1 MLAYVSPLI
10 NYNIKF
16 KYFQMILVSPTTEE
30 YDLLHKQLLERLD
43 TGKGEIIYDIGVGE
57 GTLKN
62 FSFYL

>member
-1 MLAYVSPLI
+1 M
-10 NYNIKF
+10 F

-57 GTLKN
+57 GRLTILCIIYTRV
-62 FSFYL
+62 YLSVALLY